1 METEFQNINT
11 QQTILDHGMSVCD
24 EFKKL
29 FTMLNSNFSI
39 NIDNCKTIPFWFF
52 QYKNILHELCS
63 KHFDY
68 ICSYLIYHDCGKPFC
83 LIIDDNGKRH
93 FPNHAIISKNTFL
106 QYSSN
111 QFIANLIEKDM
122 LCHITKPKDYLS
134 LVYEPYIELLLCS
147 ALAELHSNAS
157 MFGGF
162 ASDSFKIK
170 FKNLDKLGQRILDTK
185 YNKNNSQGI

>member
-1 METEFQNINT
+1 
-11 QQTILDHGMSVCD
+11 MSVRNLIIRWYGRD
-24 EFKKL
+24 TPYVPVVSRFYVLMIKDISQWLKNGHSVKKYIKIH
-29 FTMLNSNFSI
+29 F
-39 NIDNCKTIPFWFF
+39 P
-52 QYKNILHELCS
+52 
-63 KHFDY
+63 KHFDD

-93 FPNHAIISKNTFL
+93 FPNHAMISKNTFL

-170 FKNLDKLGQRILDTK
+170 FKNLDKLGQRILDAK
-185 YNKNNSQGI
+185 